1 MPKRLLN
8 RWQASDDENCL
19 DSFQEYVGSELI
31 NETHYA
37 STSEAAPVLH
47 ISLPETI
54 LNENNDQH
62 AQKKIRNRRKT
73 SKTNWESEFTRMIC
87 NGKIEVA
94 AELIQQFFALNE
106 NSETKMEADG
116 MLRTFIMKG
125 AKEDML
131 RTVFKIGGD
140 RYRRLRDNRPVREK
154 GGRNG
159 NAVSHDIIEQ
169 LNRMVETMP
178 IEEGYSLCIH
188 RRKLYFITDLNIS
201 SWLALYEQYYKPF
214 EPDEPVRK
222 IGFTT
227 FYNHM
232 QAHHPNLR
240 FNRLKEDSCDL
251 CPRKAE
257 GKNKVSPSD
266 ES

>member
-8 RWQASDDENCL
+8 RWQASDDENCH
-19 DSFQEYVGSELI
+19 DDYQEYVGESELI
-31 NETHYA
+31 NDTHYA
-37 STSEAAPVLH
+37 STLAAAPVH
-47 ISLPETI
+47 IFLPETI
-54 LNENNDQH
+54 LNENKDQH
-62 AQKKIRNRRKT
+62 AQKKIRNRRRT
-73 SKTNWESEFTRMIC
+73 SKTNWESEFTKMIC

-94 AELIQQFFALNE
+94 AELIQQFFTLNV
-106 NSETKMEADG
+106 NSETKIEADG

-159 NAVSHDIIEQ
+159 NAVSQDIIEQ
-169 LNRMVETMP
+169 LKRMVEQIP
-178 IEEGYSLCIH
+178 IEEGYSLCSH

-201 SWLALYEQYYKPF
+201 SWLALYEQCYKPF

-232 QAHHPNLR
+232 QAQHPNLR
-240 FNRLKEDSCDL
+240 FNRLKEEICDL

-257 GKNKVSPSD
+257 SKNKVSASD
-266 ES
+266 ET